1 MTAENPCLWNVYL
14 PSLSPCLF
22 ALSSSSL
29 SFVFIS
35 VAFSPPPFLAAMLS
49 PLFPI
54 CLWQGYENRRNELAR
69 QKGKDP
75 KSNSAS
81 CVWLETGNGFDP
93 IQNYVPD
100 GDQNWKKCLGSSV
113 HGLGSCSLSC
123 LFLTSIWECVRK
135 SSPDRRVEKLNV
147 LYGRDNWSRLTSSM
161 LQPSKA
167 LLIPETDL
175 HCSSFL
181 GVASVTQ
188 NSCFCSRKFFSIIKL
203 LSKN

>member
-1 MTAENPCLWNVYL
+1 MFIYHLSLHVSLLFLHPRSLLSSSLL
-14 PSLSPCLF
+14 PSLSP
-22 ALSSSSL
+22 
-29 SFVFIS
+29 
-35 VAFSPPPFLAAMLS
+35 PPFLLPCLVLYS
-49 PLFPI
+49 PV

-147 LYGRDNWSRLTSSM
+147 PYGWDNWSRLTSSM
-161 LQPSKA
+161 LQPCWTQKRIFIAA
-167 LLIPETDL
+167 LSCEWLLSHRTHAFVL
-175 HCSSFL
+175 VSSFL
-181 GVASVTQ
+181 
-188 NSCFCSRKFFSIIKL
+188 
-203 LSKN
+203 